1 MELAS
6 VIIITKNHSSFLKR
20 CLNNLLNQTYNNYE
34 IVIVD
39 DNSSDDTSELVNSFN
54 SNKLNYY
61 LNSEKKGLASLR
73 NFGISKSRGNFIF
86 FTDADCIPTSNW
98 IEQGM
103 KLLSNDEFAGVEGK
117 TIAESQNFGV
127 STHFVENITGGQYQ
141 TCNIAYKKEYLNKIN
156 MFNEKYDLAYEDID
170 LAIRIKKISKI
181 AFNDNML
188 VLHQLVP
195 WNIKRLILNSRRAKY
210 KVLLIKEHNYNKILK
225 YRILEINSLLQV
237 IFPFLLPF
245 YFRIRSFRDLY
256 ILPLMY
262 TRSVIHRLIIWKTAI
277 IEKIFII

>member
-86 FTDADCIPTSNW
+86 FTDAS
-98 IEQGM
+98 
-103 KLLSNDEFAGVEGK
+103 
-117 TIAESQNFGV
+117 
-127 STHFVENITGGQYQ
+127 
-141 TCNIAYKKEYLNKIN
+141 
-156 MFNEKYDLAYEDID
+156 
-170 LAIRIKKISKI
+170 
-181 AFNDNML
+181 
-188 VLHQLVP
+188 
-195 WNIKRLILNSRRAKY
+195 
-210 KVLLIKEHNYNKILK
+210 
-225 YRILEINSLLQV
+225 
-237 IFPFLLPF
+237 IFQRNGTF
-245 YFRIRSFRDLY
+245 
-256 ILPLMY
+256 
-262 TRSVIHRLIIWKTAI
+262 
-277 IEKIFII
+277 